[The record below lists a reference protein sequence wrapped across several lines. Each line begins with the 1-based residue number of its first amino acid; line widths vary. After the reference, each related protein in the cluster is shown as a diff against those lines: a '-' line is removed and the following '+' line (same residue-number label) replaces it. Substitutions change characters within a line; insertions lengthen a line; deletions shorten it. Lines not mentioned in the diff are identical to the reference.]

1 MLFLPWEKVLEDRVE
16 TDRSCREIV
25 DFGIR
30 SISRRTNRWIVFEKI
45 GRQLKSLRSS
55 NDEFERDVGDLW
67 L

>member
-1 MLFLPWEKVLEDRVE
+1 MLFLPWEKVREDRVE